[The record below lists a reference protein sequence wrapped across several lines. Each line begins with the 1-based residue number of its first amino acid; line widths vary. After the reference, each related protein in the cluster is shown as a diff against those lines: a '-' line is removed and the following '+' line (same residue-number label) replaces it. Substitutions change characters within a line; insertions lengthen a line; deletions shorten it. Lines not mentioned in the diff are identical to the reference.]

1 MAGKLDGI
9 VVAKQTNKA
18 QIVGW
23 RFIPFGVA
31 EPAAAKVKVWRS
43 ASPDSGFEQIATV
56 PALKGWFFDED
67 IDLLNRWSV
76 FYYKLD
82 LVVDDIAQG
91 YGPVRLEGT
100 NDKIASGL
108 VKHRN
113 TYLRMAGLPVL
124 VYPYLESGERCSCW
138 DAVLR
143 KSTIS
148 NCPTCF
154 GTGYLSGYYPP
165 ILTLAQ
171 IGVEAKQN
179 LVGERI
185 EQEAAVE
192 VMMSNYP
199 VLRPGDV
206 VYEIDAGRRYR
217 IQSITPSEKGRMLIA
232 QDAVGYAL
240 QTSDAEHNIP
250 IPEIDKLEPVLRRNF
265 SPHRLVSSTDGEA
278 FNYSSFDQTRY

>member
-1 MAGKLDGI
+1 MTGKLDGI
-9 VVAKQTNKA
+9 IVAKQTNQA

-67 IDLLNRWSV
+67 IDLLNRWAV
-76 FYYKLD
+76 YYYKLD
-82 LVVDDIAQG
+82 LVVEDVTQG
-91 YGPVRLEGT
+91 YGPVRLEGS
-100 NDKIASGL
+100 NDRIAAGL

-113 TYLRMAGLPVL
+113 TYLRLAGLPVL
-124 VYPYLESGERCSCW
+124 IYPYLAAGERCSCW

-143 KSTIS
+143 KSTVS
-148 NCPTCF
+148 DCSGCF
-154 GTGYLSGYYPP
+154 GTGYLSGYYSP

-179 LVGERI
+179 QVGERI
-185 EQEAAVE
+185 EQETVVE
-192 VMMSNYP
+192 LMMSNYP

-206 VYEIDAGRRYR
+206 VYEIDAGRRYKV
-217 IQSITPSEKGRMLIA
+217 QAVTPSEKSRMLIG
-232 QDAVGYAL
+232 QDALGYGL
-240 QTSDAEHNIP
+240 QPTDTEHNIP
-250 IPEIDKLEPVLRRNF
+250 IPEIDKIDPVLIRKY

>member
-67 IDLLNRWSV
+67 VDLLNRWSV
-76 FYYKLD
+76 YYYKLD
-82 LVVDDIAQG
+82 LVSDGITQG
-91 YGPVRLEGT
+91 YGVVRLEGV
-100 NDKIASGL
+100 NDSIAAGL

-113 TYLRMAGLPVL
+113 TYLRLAGIPVL
-124 VYPYLESGERCSCW
+124 VYPYLAAGQRCSCW

-143 KSTIS
+143 KSTVS
-148 NCPTCF
+148 DCGTCY
-154 GTGYLSGYYPP
+154 GTGFLSGYYSP

-171 IGVEAKQN
+171 VGVEAKQN
-179 LVGERI
+179 QVGERI
-185 EQEAAVE
+185 EQETIVE
-192 VMMSNYP
+192 LMMSNYP

-206 VYEIDAGRRYR
+206 VYEIDAGRRYKV
-217 IQSITPSEKGRMLIA
+217 QAVTPSEKSRMLIG
-232 QDAVGYAL
+232 QDALGYGL
-240 QTSDAEHNIP
+240 QSTDVEHNIP
-250 IPEIDKLEPVLRRNF
+250 IPEIDKLDPVLIRKY
-265 SPHRLVSSTDGEA
+265 SPQRLVSSTDGEA